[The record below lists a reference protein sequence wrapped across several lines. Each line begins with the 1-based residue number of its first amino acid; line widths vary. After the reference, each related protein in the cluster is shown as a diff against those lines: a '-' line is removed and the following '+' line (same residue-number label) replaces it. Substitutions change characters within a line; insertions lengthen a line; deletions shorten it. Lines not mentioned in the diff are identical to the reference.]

1 MRFNIKR
8 RAPLVVIIAIAMTLV
23 WAVPASAA
31 SALVVTPNTDLVD
44 FQSVTVTGSGFPAD
58 TQLAVVQCTVGAT
71 DVFSD
76 CDLSFLQFP
85 LSDGNGDFSTPFTVQ
100 RLINTSAGQ
109 VDCAPSNCEA
119 FSSTLDFGS
128 PASALLQFDP
138 NVPPQPRLELALTVD
153 PKGTVVSKTGAV
165 TVTGTVTC
173 SLPADVFVDVF
184 IQQRAGRVLIEG
196 EAFADVQ
203 CDGTTSWSATGQ
215 GFSGIFKGGSAQ
227 VDAYA
232 DGSTGQQEA
241 FSEAFATIKLSG
253 ARIH

>member
-1 MRFNIKR
+1 
-8 RAPLVVIIAIAMTLV
+8 
-23 WAVPASAA
+23 
-31 SALVVTPNTDLVD
+31 
-44 FQSVTVTGSGFPAD
+44 
-58 TQLAVVQCTVGAT
+58 LAVVQCTVGAT

-85 LSDGNGDFSTPFTVQ
+85 TSDGNGDFSTPFTVQ
-100 RLINTSAGQ
+100 RLINTSVGR

-119 FSSTLDFGS
+119 FSSTLGFGS

-184 IQQRAGRVLIEG
+184 IQQRAGHVFIQG
-196 EAFADVQ
+196 EAIADVQ
-203 CDGTTSWSATGQ
+203 CDGTTPWSATGQ
-215 GFSGIFKGGSAQ
+215 GFNGIFKGGSAQ
-227 VDAYA
+227 VDAIA
-232 DGSTGQQEA
+232 DGFTGQQSAFAEA
-241 FSEAFATIKLSG
+241 LATIKLSG
-253 ARIH
+253 ARLH

>member
-8 RAPLVVIIAIAMTLV
+8 RAPLVVVIAIAMTLV

-58 TQLAVVQCTVGAT
+58 TQVAVVQCTVGAT
-71 DVFSD
+71 DPFTD

-85 LSDGNGDFSTPFTVQ
+85 TTDGNGNFSTPFTVQ
-100 RLINTSAGQ
+100 RLINTAAGQ

-119 FSSTLDFGS
+119 FSSALDLGS

-138 NVPPQPRLELALTVD
+138 NVPPQPRLHLDLTVD
-153 PKGTVVSKTGAV
+153 PKGTVAGKTGAV

-173 SLPADVFVDVF
+173 SLPADVFIDVF
-184 IQQRAGRVLIEG
+184 IQQRAGRVLIQG
-196 EAFADVQ
+196 EAIADIQ

-227 VDAYA
+227 VDALA
-232 DGSTGQQEA
+232 DGFTGQQSA
-241 FSEAFATIKLSG
+241 FTEAFATIKLSG